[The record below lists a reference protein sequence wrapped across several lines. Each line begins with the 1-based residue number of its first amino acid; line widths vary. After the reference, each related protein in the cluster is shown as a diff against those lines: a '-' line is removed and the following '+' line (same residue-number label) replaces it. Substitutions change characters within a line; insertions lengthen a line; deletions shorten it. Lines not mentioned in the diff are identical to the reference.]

1 MTGAEWQWPP
11 LLNSSAKDLRLVG
24 EPRAPTA
31 ACTPDRSH
39 NHAISV
45 EREVDVDGDALQEDP
60 AHSRDSRV
68 PRANPW
74 ECGDQVERAIEI
86 RRKRLDVLAI
96 GHPPV
101 ALAKDV
107 AACRGGEQDLS
118 TLHVERSSRRTS
130 SALTRRPASR
140 SPSDWLRH

>member
-1 MTGAEWQWPP
+1 VVPAASW
-11 LLNSSAKDLRLVG
+11 LVG
-24 EPRAPTA
+24 ETRAPTA
-31 ACTPDRSH
+31 ACTPDRPH

-68 PRANPW
+68 ARSDPR

-86 RRKRLDVLAI
+86 RRKSLDILTV

-101 ALAKDV
+101 AFAKDV
-107 AACRGGEQDLS
+107 A
-118 TLHVERSSRRTS
+118 TRSGTE
-130 SALTRRPASR
+130 PVDASR
-140 SPSDWLRH
+140 GTKFAQDVFRADETASFQIAVRLTEGIV